1 MDRGQKSGGE
11 IVTLPT
17 VPRIVDIQ
25 RRGAVVLLCLF
36 TALPFA
42 AQASAQTNTS
52 TNASTK
58 KKPVKKSKKPAKK
71 KVRQPR
77 VRHYPPPRVSEK
89 MRAVSLQRVALQ
101 LDERPDPVIDRP
113 GTLVPF
119 FERLFRLSTGSSP
132 TVHIVH
138 FGDSHTASDDWTGVL
153 RDLFQNRFGNGGAG
167 FSLAGYPFKGY
178 RRFDVRGGASKA
190 WDSAGLR
197 TGEGDGLFGLGG
209 VSISTERAGQTVF
222 LDADCASVELDYLQ
236 QPGGGR
242 IALSD
247 NGETVKEASTEG
259 PFAPGFLEYATTSG
273 HHRFEA
279 RTEEPAPVRLFGWV
293 TENSKGITYES
304 MGINGAEAALIERWD
319 EAMHAAYLK
328 RRDPALIVLAY
339 GTNEASDSKWTEAGY
354 LETFSAILQ
363 RLRRAV
369 PAASILVL
377 GPPDRFTR
385 VKGRWRP
392 YEGVDRIVAAQLEAC
407 RQNRC
412 AYWNTRARMGAEGS
426 MVNWVM
432 AGLAQGDYAHFTSAG
447 YQRLANVLF
456 QDIMRLYESY
466 LKVRPEV
473 ASQATDEQTSQ
484 DH

>member
-1 MDRGQKSGGE
+1 M
-11 IVTLPT
+11 
-17 VPRIVDIQ
+17 PRCAAI
-25 RRGAVVLLCLF
+25 ALLCLC
-36 TALPFA
+36 TALPYA
-42 AQASAQTNTS
+42 AQTIS
-52 TNASTK
+52 TP
-58 KKPVKKSKKPAKK
+58 KPTPKKKPAKK
-71 KVRQPR
+71 TKKKVRAPRVHHYAQPR
-77 VRHYPPPRVSEK
+77 VSAKVRT
-89 MRAVSLQRVALQ
+89 ASLQKVALQ

-119 FERLFRLSTGSSP
+119 FERLYRLSIGDSP
-132 TVHIVH
+132 TVHILH

-167 FSLAGYPFKGY
+167 FSLAGIPFKGY
-178 RRFDVRGGASKA
+178 RRFDVHGGASKA
-190 WDSAGLR
+190 WDAAGLR

-209 VSISTERAGQTVF
+209 VSISTDRIGQTIY

-242 IALSD
+242 VALSD
-247 NGETVKEASTEG
+247 NGATVNESSTEG
-259 PFAPGFLEYATTSG
+259 PLAPGFLEYATTPG
-273 HHRFEA
+273 RHRFEL
-279 RTEEPAPVRLFGWV
+279 RTLEDAPVRLFGWV
-293 TENSKGITYES
+293 TENPQGITYES
-304 MGINGAEAALIERWD
+304 MGINGAEAALIQRWD
-319 EAMHAAYLK
+319 ETMHAAYLK

-339 GTNEASDSKWTEAGY
+339 GTNEASDSKWSEAGY
-354 LETFSAILQ
+354 LEAFSSILQ

-392 YEGVDRIVAAQLEAC
+392 YEGVDRIVSAQQEAC

-426 MVNWVM
+426 MINWVM
-432 AGLAQGDYAHFTSAG
+432 AGLAQGDYAHFTSQG

-456 QDIMRLYESY
+456 QDIMRQYESY
-466 LKVRPEV
+466 LKVRPEL
-473 ASQATDEQTSQ
+473 ASQAADDQSNQ

>member
-1 MDRGQKSGGE
+1 M
-11 IVTLPT
+11 
-17 VPRIVDIQ
+17 PRLA
-25 RRGAVVLLCLF
+25 AVALLWLLAAFPCL
-36 TALPFA
+36 
-42 AQASAQTNTS
+42 AQTGT
-52 TNASTK
+52 TTKATTK
-58 KKPVKKSKKPAKK
+58 KKPIKKSKKKARAPRARRYPQPSVSA
-71 KVRQPR
+71 KVRT
-77 VRHYPPPRVSEK
+77 
-89 MRAVSLQRVALQ
+89 ASLQKVALQ
-101 LDERPDPVIDRP
+101 LDERPDPAIDRP

-119 FERLFRLSTGSSP
+119 FERLYRLSTGDTP
-132 TVHIVH
+132 AVHIVH

-167 FSLAGYPFKGY
+167 FSMAGIPFKGY
-178 RRFDVRGGASKA
+178 RRFDVHGGASRL
-190 WDSAGLR
+190 WDPAGLR
-197 TGEGDGLFGLGG
+197 TGEGDGFFGLGG
-209 VSISTERAGQTVF
+209 VSIATERAGQTIY

-236 QPGGGR
+236 QPDGGR
-242 IALSD
+242 IALSVD
-247 NGETVKEASTEG
+247 GETVKEASTEG
-259 PFAPGFLEYATTSG
+259 GFAAGFLEYATTPG

-279 RTEEPAPVRLFGWV
+279 RTLDPAPVRLLGWV
-293 TENSKGITYES
+293 TENPKGITYES
-304 MGINGAEAALIERWD
+304 MGINGAEAALIQRWD
-319 EAMHAAYLK
+319 EPMHAAYLK
-328 RRDPALIVLAY
+328 RREPALIVLAY
-339 GTNEASDSKWTEAGY
+339 GTNEASDSKWTESGY
-354 LETFSAILQ
+354 LEMFSAILQ

-392 YEGVDRIVAAQLEAC
+392 FEGVDRIVAAQQEAC

-447 YQRLANVLF
+447 YQRLASVLF

-466 LKVRPEV
+466 LKIRPEL
-473 ASQATDEQTSQ
+473 ASQATDEQTSP

>member
-1 MDRGQKSGGE
+1 M
-11 IVTLPT
+11 
-17 VPRIVDIQ
+17 PRCAAIF
-25 RRGAVVLLCLF
+25 LLCLCGAPA
-36 TALPFA
+36 AL
-42 AQASAQTNTS
+42 AQTNAQS
-52 TNASTK
+52 SSAP
-58 KKPVKKSKKPAKK
+58 KPAAKKKPAKK
-71 KVRQPR
+71 PKKKIRAAR
-77 VRHYPPPRVSEK
+77 VRHYPPPRVSAK
-89 MRAVSLQRVALQ
+89 VRAASLQRVALQ

-119 FERLFRLSTGSSP
+119 FERLYRLSIGDSP
-132 TVHIVH
+132 SVHILH

-167 FSLAGYPFKGY
+167 FSFAGIPFKGY
-178 RRFDVRGGASKA
+178 RRFDVHGGASKG
-190 WDSAGLR
+190 WDPAGLR

-209 VSISTERAGQTVF
+209 ISISTESAGQTIY

-242 IALSD
+242 LALSD
-247 NGETVKEASTEG
+247 NGATVNESSTEG
-259 PFAPGFLEYATTSG
+259 PLAPGFLEYASTPG
-273 HHRFEA
+273 RHRFEVHTLDA
-279 RTEEPAPVRLFGWV
+279 APVRLFGWV
-293 TENSKGITYES
+293 TDNPNGITYES
-304 MGINGAEAALIERWD
+304 MGINGAEAALIGRWD
-319 EAMHAAYLK
+319 ETMHAAYLK

-354 LETFSAILQ
+354 LDAFNAILQ

-377 GPPDRFTR
+377 GPPDRFLR

-392 YEGVDRIVAAQLEAC
+392 YDGVDRIVAAQQEAC

-432 AGLAQGDYAHFTSAG
+432 AGLAQGDYAHFTSLG

-456 QDIMRLYESY
+456 QDIMRQYESY
-466 LKVRPEV
+466 LKVRPEL
-473 ASQATDEQTSQ
+473 ATQANDEPPSQ

>member
-1 MDRGQKSGGE
+1 MA
-11 IVTLPT
+11 
-17 VPRIVDIQ
+17 
-25 RRGAVVLLCLF
+25 RRSVIALLCLCSVIPV
-36 TALPFA
+36 AG
-42 AQASAQTNTS
+42 QTS
-52 TNASTK
+52 TAPKPNAK
-58 KKPVKKSKKPAKK
+58 KKPAKK
-71 KVRQPR
+71 SKKKVASPR
-77 VRHYPPPRVSEK
+77 VHHYAPPRVSVK
-89 MRAVSLQRVALQ
+89 LRAASLQRVSLQ
-101 LDERPDPVIDRP
+101 LEERPDPAIDRP
-113 GTLVPF
+113 GALVPF
-119 FERLFRLSTGSSP
+119 FERLYRLSTGE
-132 TVHIVH
+132 VQAIHIVH

-167 FSLAGYPFKGY
+167 FSMAGIPFKGY
-178 RRFDVRGGASKA
+178 RRFDVHGGASKA
-190 WDSAGLR
+190 WDPAGLR

-209 VSISTERAGQTVF
+209 VSISTERPAQTIY

-247 NGETVKEASTEG
+247 NGATVQEASTEG
-259 PFAPGFLEYATTSG
+259 PVAPGFLTAATTPG
-273 HHRFEA
+273 HHRFEV
-279 RTEEPAPVRLFGWV
+279 RTLEPAPVRLFGWV
-293 TENSKGITYES
+293 TENPKGITYES
-304 MGINGAEAALIERWD
+304 MGINGAEAALIQRWD
-319 EAMHAAYLK
+319 EAQHAAYLQ

-339 GTNEASDSKWTEAGY
+339 GTNEAGDSKWSEASY
-354 LETFSAILQ
+354 EETFSAILQ

-392 YEGVDRIVAAQLEAC
+392 YDAVDRIVAAQLEAC

-426 MVNWVM
+426 MSSWVM
-432 AGLAQGDYAHFTSAG
+432 AGLAQGDYAHFTSQG

-456 QDIMRLYESY
+456 QDIMRQYESY
-466 LKVRPEV
+466 LKVRPEL

>member
-1 MDRGQKSGGE
+1 MPCRAA
-11 IVTLPT
+11 I
-17 VPRIVDIQ
+17 
-25 RRGAVVLLCLF
+25 ALLCLSAF
-36 TALPFA
+36 PSFAQTA
-42 AQASAQTNTS
+42 AQTKPTAKVSA
-52 TNASTK
+52 K
-58 KKPVKKSKKPAKK
+58 KKPAKK
-71 KVRQPR
+71 SRKKVRAAR
-77 VRHYPPPRVSEK
+77 VRHYPPPRVSINV
-89 MRAVSLQRVALQ
+89 RAASLQKVSLQ

-119 FERLFRLSTGSSP
+119 FERLYRLSTGESP
-132 TVHIVH
+132 AVHILH

-167 FSLAGYPFKGY
+167 FSMPGIPFKGY
-178 RRFDVRGGASKA
+178 RRFDVHGGASKA
-190 WDSAGLR
+190 WDPAGLR

-209 VSISTERAGQTVF
+209 VSISTERTGQTIY
-222 LDADCASVELDYLQ
+222 LDADCTSVELDYLQ

-242 IALSD
+242 VALSD

-259 PFAPGFLEYATTSG
+259 SFAAGFLEYATTPG
-273 HHRFEA
+273 RHRFEV
-279 RTEEPAPVRLFGWV
+279 RTLESLPVRLFGWV
-293 TENSKGITYES
+293 TENPNGITYES
-304 MGINGAEAALIERWD
+304 MGINGAEAGLIQRWD
-319 EAMHAAYLK
+319 EAMHAVYLK

-339 GTNEASDSKWTEAGY
+339 GTNEASDSKWSEAGY

-377 GPPDRFTR
+377 GPPDRFLR

-392 YEGVDRIVAAQLEAC
+392 YDGVDRIVAAQQEAC

-432 AGLAQGDYAHFTSAG
+432 AGLAQGDYAHFTSQG
-447 YQRLANVLF
+447 YQRLAGVLF

-466 LKVRPEV
+466 LKVRPEL
-473 ASQATDEQTSQ
+473 ASQGTDEQTSQ

>member
-1 MDRGQKSGGE
+1 M
-11 IVTLPT
+11 
-17 VPRIVDIQ
+17 PRLAAI
-25 RRGAVVLLCLF
+25 ALLCLC
-36 TALPFA
+36 A
-42 AQASAQTNTS
+42 APRSFAQTTPPAG
-52 TNASTK
+52 TTTK
-58 KKPVKKSKKPAKK
+58 ATAKKKPAKK
-71 KVRQPR
+71 PKKKVRAVR
-77 VRHYPPPRVSEK
+77 VQHYSAPRVSVK
-89 MRAVSLQRVALQ
+89 VRAASLQKVALQ

-119 FERLFRLSTGSSP
+119 FERLYRLSTGDSP
-132 TVHIVH
+132 TVHILH

-153 RDLFQNRFGNGGAG
+153 RDLFQYRFGNGGPG
-167 FSLAGYPFKGY
+167 FSLAGIPFKGY
-178 RRFDVRGGASKA
+178 RRFDVHGGASKA
-190 WDSAGLR
+190 WDAEGLR
-197 TGEGDGLFGLGG
+197 TGEGDGFFGLGG
-209 VSISTERAGQTVF
+209 VSISTERAAQTIY

-242 IALSD
+242 IALSSD
-247 NGETVKEASTEG
+247 GETVQEASTEG
-259 PFAPGFLEYATTSG
+259 GFAPGFLEYATKPG
-273 HHRFEA
+273 RHRFEV
-279 RTEEPAPVRLFGWV
+279 RTLEPAPVRLFGWV
-293 TENSKGITYES
+293 AENPKGLTYES
-304 MGINGAEAALIERWD
+304 IGINGAEAALIQRWD
-319 EAMHAAYLK
+319 EPMHAAYLK

-339 GTNEASDSKWTEAGY
+339 GTNEATDTKWTEAGY
-354 LETFSAILQ
+354 LEAFSAILL

-426 MVNWVM
+426 MGDWVM
-432 AGLAQGDYAHFTSAG
+432 AGLAQGDYAHFTSLG

-466 LKVRPEV
+466 VKVRPEL
-473 ASQATDEQTSQ
+473 ATQATDDQTSQ

>member
-1 MDRGQKSGGE
+1 MLRCAA
-11 IVTLPT
+11 IVW
-17 VPRIVDIQ
+17 
-25 RRGAVVLLCLF
+25 LCLSA
-36 TALPFA
+36 TLLSL
-42 AQASAQTNTS
+42 AQAAAAASS
-52 TNASTK
+52 TA
-58 KKPVKKSKKPAKK
+58 KPPAKKKPAKK
-71 KVRQPR
+71 TKKKVRAPR
-77 VRHYPPPRVSEK
+77 VHHYAAPNVSAK
-89 MRAVSLQRVALQ
+89 VRATSLQKVSFQ
-101 LDERPDPVIDRP
+101 LEERPDPVIDRP

-119 FERLFRLSTGSSP
+119 FERLFRLSIGDAPS
-132 TVHIVH
+132 VHILH

-167 FSLAGYPFKGY
+167 FSMAGVPFKGY
-178 RRFDVRGGASKA
+178 RRFDVRGGASKN
-190 WDSAGLR
+190 WDPAGLR

-209 VSISTERAGQTVF
+209 VSISTERAGQTIY

-242 IALSD
+242 VALSD
-247 NGETVKEASTEG
+247 DGETVSETSTEG
-259 PFAPGFLEYATTSG
+259 PLAPGFLEYATTPG
-273 HHRFEA
+273 HHRFEV

-293 TENSKGITYES
+293 TENPKGITYES
-304 MGINGAEAALIERWD
+304 MGINGAEAALIDRWD

-339 GTNEASDSKWTEAGY
+339 GTNEAGDSKWSEAGY
-354 LETFSAILQ
+354 LEAFSGILK

-377 GPPDRFTR
+377 GPPDRFVR
-385 VKGRWRP
+385 VKGRWKP
-392 YEGVDRIVAAQLEAC
+392 YEGVDRIVAAQQEAC
-407 RQNRC
+407 HQNRC

-432 AGLAQGDYAHFTSAG
+432 AGLAQGDYVHFTSQG
-447 YQRLANVLF
+447 YQRLATVLF

-466 LKVRPEV
+466 VKVRPEL
-473 ASQATDEQTSQ
+473 ASQTTDEPTTQ

>member
-1 MDRGQKSGGE
+1 M
-11 IVTLPT
+11 
-17 VPRIVDIQ
+17 PRRAAI
-25 RRGAVVLLCLF
+25 ALLCCC
-36 TALPFA
+36 TALPGFA
-42 AQASAQTNTS
+42 QSAGQTSATTKASA
-52 TNASTK
+52 K
-58 KKPVKKSKKPAKK
+58 KKPVKKSKKKA
-71 KVRQPR
+71 RAPR
-77 VRHYPPPRVSEK
+77 VRHYAPPRVSVK
-89 MRAVSLQRVALQ
+89 VRAASLQRVALQ

-119 FERLFRLSTGSSP
+119 FERLYRLSSGDSP
-132 TVHIVH
+132 TVHILH

-153 RDLFQNRFGNGGAG
+153 RDLFQTRFGNGGAG
-167 FSLAGYPFKGY
+167 FSMAGIPFKGY
-178 RRFDVRGGASKA
+178 RRFDVRGGASRF
-190 WDSAGLR
+190 WDSEGLR

-209 VSISTERAGQTVF
+209 VSIATERAAQSIY

-242 IALSD
+242 VALSD
-247 NGETVKEASTEG
+247 NGQTVIETSTEG
-259 PFAPGFLEYATTSG
+259 PFAPGFLEYATAPG
-273 HHRFEA
+273 HHRFEV
-279 RTEEPAPVRLFGWV
+279 RTLEPAPVRLFGWV
-293 TENSKGITYES
+293 TENPKGITYES
-304 MGINGAEAALIERWD
+304 MGINGAEAGLIQRWD
-319 EAMHAAYLK
+319 EPMHAAYLK

-339 GTNEASDSKWTEAGY
+339 GTNEAGDSKWTEAGY
-354 LETFSAILQ
+354 LESFSEILQ

-392 YEGVDRIVAAQLEAC
+392 FEGVDRIVAAQQEAC

-432 AGLAQGDYAHFTSAG
+432 AGLAQGDYAHFTSLG

-456 QDIMRLYESY
+456 QDIMRQYESY
-466 LKVRPEV
+466 LKVRPDL
-473 ASQATDEQTSQ
+473 ASQATDDQTSQ

>member
-1 MDRGQKSGGE
+1 M
-11 IVTLPT
+11 
-17 VPRIVDIQ
+17 PRRAAI
-25 RRGAVVLLCLF
+25 ALLCLS
-36 TALPFA
+36 TAIPSF
-42 AQASAQTNTS
+42 AQTATQ
-52 TNASTK
+52 TK
-58 KKPVKKSKKPAKK
+58 PAAKLAAKKKPAKK
-71 KVRQPR
+71 SKKKVRAAR
-77 VRHYPPPRVSEK
+77 VRHYPPPRVSVK
-89 MRAVSLQRVALQ
+89 ARAASLQKVSFQ

-119 FERLFRLSTGSSP
+119 FERLYRLSTGQSP
-132 TVHIVH
+132 WVHILH

-167 FSLAGYPFKGY
+167 FSMPGIPFKGY
-178 RRFDVRGGASKA
+178 RRFDVHGGASKA
-190 WDSAGLR
+190 WDPAGLR

-209 VSISTERAGQTVF
+209 VSISTEHTGQSIY

-242 IALSD
+242 VALSD
-247 NGETVKEASTEG
+247 NGQTVQEASTEG
-259 PFAPGFLEYATTSG
+259 PFAAGFLEYATTPG
-273 HHRFEA
+273 RHRFEVH
-279 RTEEPAPVRLFGWV
+279 TLESLPVRLFGWV
-293 TENSKGITYES
+293 TENPQGITYES
-304 MGINGAEAALIERWD
+304 MGINGAEAALIQRWD
-319 EAMHAAYLK
+319 EVQHAVYLK

-339 GTNEASDSKWTEAGY
+339 GTNEASDSKWSEAGY

-377 GPPDRFTR
+377 GPPDRFLR
-385 VKGRWRP
+385 VKGRWRAFD
-392 YEGVDRIVAAQLEAC
+392 GVDRIVAAQQEAC

-426 MVNWVM
+426 MGTWVM
-432 AGLAQGDYAHFTSAG
+432 AGLAQGDYAHFTSQG
-447 YQRLANVLF
+447 YQRLAAVLF

-466 LKVRPEV
+466 LKVRPEL
-473 ASQATDEQTSQ
+473 ASQGTDEQTSQ